1 MNEGITYVGMDVH
14 KKDIAVAMLLPGKD
28 SPIQWKVANEPKA
41 VRRMVKKMLR
51 EAPGEVRSCYEAGP
65 CGYVLK
71 RSIESLGPVV
81 CEVIAPSLIPKKP
94 GEKIK
99 TDRRDAKKLAELLR
113 ANLLTEVQ
121 PPTPE
126 EESLRDLCRCREDA
140 KEDLMRSRHRL
151 SKLVLR
157 RGFNYTKGKKAWT
170 QVHLKW
176 LKSLNWDYEA
186 DQVVFDDYLRSIGN
200 LEERLSG
207 LNATLEDLSKKQ
219 PWAEYVAALRCFP
232 GIDTITAM
240 TIIAELHDFSR
251 FPSPRDLM
259 SYLGLVPSEN
269 STGERKRKGSI
280 TKTGNTHAR
289 KILVEAA
296 HHYRHKP
303 SVGVKLR
310 KRREGQPGN
319 IIAIAEKAHLRLH
332 RRYWHLLLAGNKPKN
347 KAVVAVARELVG
359 FIWAALYPM
368 SVGARG

>member
-1 MNEGITYVGMDVH
+1 M
-14 KKDIAVAMLLPGKD
+14 
-28 SPIQWKVANEPKA
+28 
-41 VRRMVKKMLR
+41 
-51 EAPGEVRSCYEAGP
+51 RSCYEAGP
-65 CGYVLK
+65 CGYALK

-126 EESLRDLCRCREDA
+126 EEALRDLCRCREDA

-157 RGFNYTKGKKAWT
+157 RGFTYTKGKKAWT
-170 QVHLKW
+170 QAHLKW
-176 LKSLNWDYEA
+176 LKSLNWEYEA

-200 LEERLSG
+200 LEERLTG
-207 LNATLEDLSKKQ
+207 LNVTLEDLSKKQ
-219 PWAEYVAALRCFP
+219 PWAEHVAALRCFP

-259 SYLGLVPSEN
+259 SYIGLVPSE
-269 STGERKRKGSI
+269 SSSGERKKKGSI

-332 RRYWHLLLAGNKPKN
+332 RRYWHLVLAGNKEKN

-368 SVGARG
+368 SVEGART